1 MQILYI
7 RVNFMSL
14 GFTELLKTFKSTTY
28 KSLYDRANIITNNP
42 SDTLGPVLV
51 NLSNTLGPVV
61 TTLSDTLGPVQ
72 PIHQTH

>member
-1 MQILYI
+1 
-7 RVNFMSL
+7 MSIS
-14 GFTELLKTFKSTTY
+14 FTELLKTFKSTTY
-28 KSLYDRANIITNNP
+28 KSLYDRANIIPINP

-61 TTLSDTLGPVQ
+61 TILSDTLGPVQ